1 MVRQGTA
8 NPLFGGSIPPA
19 ASIFKAKVNKIKGKM
34 LKTVE
39 PTKLKKEDVLKTLKE
54 YKSYLRERF
63 GVKEIGLFG
72 SFAREEQTEGSDI
85 DILVDVERNKMG
97 LVSYVKLKL
106 FLEELFGRKVD
117 LVTKKAL
124 RPELKETILREVV
137 YV

>member
-1 MVRQGTA
+1 
-8 NPLFGGSIPPA
+8 
-19 ASIFKAKVNKIKGKM
+19 M